1 FLSVSGGG
9 ATLASLKSEGQ
20 ALVYTLSGDG
30 TQLTARAGSAEGN
43 LVFTVKLSDEGN
55 GSYEFDL
62 DGVLDHPVKASGAQN
77 EDVLSFRFTFT
88 ARDGDGDVAESGF
101 TVKIIDDSPVQ
112 TGDGNHNAPLDE
124 DDVAAIVNVQPAGT
138 DRNQPQSLS
147 GQISKVNFGA
157 DGFGSLAFS
166 GAFSVPN
173 ENSGV
178 LVVNEN
184 AGAESGLTSDGDPV
198 YLRLVN
204 DGRTI
209 EGFVP
214 DREGEVVFRAIL
226 NGTDRGYTVNL
237 LGNID
242 HQPGAEGR
250 GDAQSLNFDVRAT
263 DGDGDY
269 VDVNMSIRIRDD
281 APVVSNP
288 AGVAPGVS
296 NASMQENDIAAIL
309 GVQGAGTDGAQP
321 PSASGNLLVNFGA
334 DGFGS
339 TAFSGGFNV
348 PNAGSGI
355 LVAGDLNGVDSGL
368 KSDGVTV
375 MFRLS
380 ADGQVIEG
388 YKFGSNEVVLRAQ
401 LDQNDAGWT
410 VDLLGNIDHQPGDS
424 GRGAGQSVNF
434 TVTAKDGDGDP
445 LDVTLSVRINDDSPV
460 FDDNARSEVSE
471 DGSKTVTA
479 SLNGLD
485 WGADDGAARSLTI
498 STAVGVKDHTNAEVN
513 ELRSNE
519 KVVSFTLVS
528 GVLVAYVDAKPESID
543 ATNVVFTVTPDA
555 STGSYTFDLRQPLDH
570 TSPVGTDQHID
581 LDFTVTATDSD
592 GDPATGSFTVRVDA
606 AGTIGSINYSDLD
619 TGVFVNLSEASEN
632 RSGQTVAANTA
643 TDRTGANIVGVD
655 GMAGVN
661 DAFGSSVAD
670 ILVGG
675 AEANVLK
682 GNEGDDILIGGKGS
696 DTLDGGDDDDTLI
709 VSADIDVVNGYGPRT
724 FTRGDGTSEDVSIN
738 GRSGEGDTL
747 IGGSGFDTVRF
758 EPASGANGFVFDRA
772 NASLGLSGVEKFVG
786 TDGDDIILLPNA
798 YTTSDSPLIEIE
810 GGKGNDVLQGSNAQ
824 GDKISGGDGSD
835 AISGLGGDDD
845 ISGGNGDDRIWGGEG
860 NDLIRGDWGKDTIY
874 GGNGNDTIYGGGD
887 DDVLDGGAGNDAL
900 DGGDGN
906 DVLTGGT
913 GTNSLFGGKGNDVL
927 GGDSAT
933 QTTAFDGGEGID
945 TLHVKSP
952 GSKVTVNLAT
962 GTITGGHY
970 NGSTVV
976 GIENVE
982 NKSPNSAVE
991 FIGDNADNILIG
1003 GNKDDVLSG
1012 GAGDDLLRGGD
1023 GNDALT
1029 GGTGTNS
1036 LFGGKGNDVLG
1047 GDSATQTTAFDG
1059 GEGIDTLH
1067 VKSPGSKVT
1076 VNLATG
1082 TITGGH
1088 YNGSTVVG
1096 IENVENKSPNSAVEF
1111 IGDNADNILIG
1122 GNKDDV
1128 LSGGAGDDLLRG
1140 GDGNDVLTGGTGTN
1154 SLFGG
1159 KGNDV
1164 LGGDSATQTTA
1175 FDGGEGIDTLHVKSP
1190 GSKVTVNLSTGTI
1203 TGGHYDGSTVV
1214 GIENV
1219 ENKSP
1224 NSAVEFIGNDAD
1236 NILIGGNKDDVLSGG
1251 AGDDTLDGG
1260 SGADRLAGGGGSD
1273 TMIGG
1278 GDNDQF
1284 FINGGNDTIFGNA
1297 TDLTVDANRLAAR
1310 GESDTVIVYGAQS
1323 DYAVTRDLDGS
1334 WTITSASETD
1344 KLYGIEGINFDGG
1357 QLVEL
1362 DLTANVLV
1370 FNAASQLVGTFATI
1384 QQGVNFAD
1392 AGFTVEVREGTY
1404 NEAVVI
1410 GEGITLKGVGTVI
1423 VDGGEAGPAITV
1435 NGGGAGRSLL
1445 IDGIDL
1451 KSASSSV
1458 ILIAKTAEYDSVSLK
1473 NAEVTGGDYHGLFVE
1488 NAVNVDGLTVENV
1501 SFSGNATVESGGAG
1515 EGPIT
1520 IFLYNGNVT
1529 FKNVDVKDP
1538 GAAAEN
1544 GIQLRGVDAPF
1555 QPMGTVV
1562 FDNVDVSGTY
1572 SKVGVAIY
1580 NFTNANGLQ
1589 IVSGGLDV
1597 NVNAKWHGLNIDNV
1611 GGTIDLSGVPLTV
1624 VNSFAGPSNDIA
1636 IQGTSGNETFT
1647 GDDSDDLL
1655 FGKGGGDRLNGGAGN
1670 DIFVLAGDVTGSG
1683 TRNIQLGDGSVRAV
1697 SIAGLAGT
1705 SDIVSGGSGGD
1716 SIVLNRGATPG
1727 FVHDTDSAP
1736 SFMSGIE
1743 AINGT
1748 DGRDVI
1754 IVNDTYMSDAVG
1766 GGILISGNAGNDVLG
1781 GGAGSDTI
1789 YGGDN
1794 DDLISG
1800 LGGNDTLDGGA
1811 GNDEIWGG
1819 AGNDTLIGGGD
1830 NDQFFINGGNDTVYG
1845 NATDLTVTSNRL
1857 ATAGESDATVVY
1869 GNQADYAVTRNSD
1882 GSWTISS
1889 AGETDTLYGVE
1900 HINFNGG
1907 QVELD
1912 LTANVLVF
1920 NASGE
1925 LVGTYNTIQEGV
1937 DNSLNGF
1944 TIEVLPGTYNEN
1956 VTIGVSITL
1965 VSVGGRDSTIIN
1977 GVSTGSENATI
1988 TVLGGIDNVSIGT
2001 NGNDGFTIVGFD
2013 KGNPGIEQ
2021 AAVYLLN
2028 AVAGNPTD
2036 NFHMVGN
2043 EVVANGEAALL
2054 SDWNAAV
2061 TNAVIDRNIF
2071 SGKTFVGAEPA
2082 TGDQFTVPNVARQLV
2097 AFGQG
2102 STPAS
2107 NNADNITFTNN
2118 AITGAA
2124 GGTSAG
2130 NNLVTIDASNS
2141 NISNN
2146 IFTGHT
2152 AGGSFALRA
2161 RGEGTSIENNTL
2173 DHSAGGNSAGI
2184 SVNNHGM
2191 PGTYL
2196 GNEVIGGSGDD
2207 AIFGMTPG
2215 ADLISG
2221 NGGNDILAAGDGDDT
2236 IYGGQGSDAIYGQGG
2251 NDTLEGGDGHD
2262 IIDGGAGQ
2270 DVLRGGKGDDV
2281 IRGGADNDRIG
2292 GKEGNDTIH
2301 GDAGA
2306 DEIWGDAGDDTI
2318 VWNVG
2323 DGADQISGGSNTAVG
2338 DTLQV
2343 RATGAGQT
2351 ISLEK
2356 PAVGSGFKVSEAAST
2371 DVVSVSGVEEVEV
2384 DFTAGAGTL
2393 NIVGDFAGS
2402 GININTISVE
2412 GGAGNDSVDASLM
2425 SGTSPNSKVGIDFNG
2440 NGGNDTFKSGVGDDV
2455 FNGGDG
2461 DDTFYAG
2468 AGRDIFDGGSGD
2480 DRIVLA
2486 GASTDYTVTF
2496 NPDGTV
2502 SIQNNGSSDVTT
2514 VDMNVETVSFAGGG
2528 DPITIN
2534 PVSVFDSL
2542 NVYRGSFATIQE
2554 AISNGA
2560 TVDGDVIV
2568 VASGRYDEDL
2578 TITKAITIR
2587 GANFGVAGSD
2597 EERGGETTIDGTVT
2611 VSTAVGSVVIDGVEV
2626 RNSSNNA
2633 TPFNGLTVTG
2643 AANLSLMNS
2652 VFASASAN
2660 GSDTDRA
2667 IYLTTA
2673 AIGAIVIQNNAFGGS
2688 FAEPG
2693 KYGTASWNR
2702 GIWSDGNAS
2711 SLTIT
2716 DNVFENVRTAMNLD
2730 SYDDATSNVSGNTIK
2745 NSGSGIS
2752 VGVGSNSEILNIDDN
2767 SFSNV
2772 DTDFNLQNL
2781 TTDIVFSLNENHAS
2795 DTMLVLGGS
2804 GDDSITGTTGI
2815 DALYGR
2821 AGADALFGLDGN
2833 DFLFG
2838 EGGNDILNG
2847 GLGLNT
2853 MTGGD
2858 GADTFVFDETAF
2870 SEFDVA
2876 DVITDYNFVAG
2887 DALDVSALL
2896 DSLLG
2901 EDASDG
2907 DRLHAVATRNDGV
2920 NTFVSVTDEGVTKDI
2935 VMLNG
2940 VHDVKILYDDKHVP
2954 VVHD

>member
-1 FLSVSGGG
+1 
-9 ATLASLKSEGQ
+9 
-20 ALVYTLSGDG
+20 
-30 TQLTARAGSAEGN
+30 
-43 LVFTVKLSDEGN
+43 
-55 GSYEFDL
+55 
-62 DGVLDHPVKASGAQN
+62 
-77 EDVLSFRFTFT
+77 
-88 ARDGDGDVAESGF
+88 
-101 TVKIIDDSPVQ
+101 
-112 TGDGNHNAPLDE
+112 
-124 DDVAAIVNVQPAGT
+124 
-138 DRNQPQSLS
+138 
-147 GQISKVNFGA
+147 
-157 DGFGSLAFS
+157 
-166 GAFSVPN
+166 
-173 ENSGV
+173 
-178 LVVNEN
+178 
-184 AGAESGLTSDGDPV
+184 
-198 YLRLVN
+198 
-204 DGRTI
+204 
-209 EGFVP
+209 
-214 DREGEVVFRAIL
+214 
-226 NGTDRGYTVNL
+226 
-237 LGNID
+237 
-242 HQPGAEGR
+242 
-250 GDAQSLNFDVRAT
+250 
-263 DGDGDY
+263 
-269 VDVNMSIRIRDD
+269 M
-281 APVVSNP
+281 
-288 AGVAPGVS
+288 
-296 NASMQENDIAAIL
+296 
-309 GVQGAGTDGAQP
+309 
-321 PSASGNLLVNFGA
+321 
-334 DGFGS
+334 
-339 TAFSGGFNV
+339 
-348 PNAGSGI
+348 
-355 LVAGDLNGVDSGL
+355 
-368 KSDGVTV
+368 
-375 MFRLS
+375 
-380 ADGQVIEG
+380 
-388 YKFGSNEVVLRAQ
+388 
-401 LDQNDAGWT
+401 
-410 VDLLGNIDHQPGDS
+410 
-424 GRGAGQSVNF
+424 
-434 TVTAKDGDGDP
+434 
-445 LDVTLSVRINDDSPV
+445 
-460 FDDNARSEVSE
+460 
-471 DGSKTVTA
+471 
-479 SLNGLD
+479 
-485 WGADDGAARSLTI
+485 
-498 STAVGVKDHTNAEVN
+498 
-513 ELRSNE
+513 
-519 KVVSFTLVS
+519 
-528 GVLVAYVDAKPESID
+528 
-543 ATNVVFTVTPDA
+543 
-555 STGSYTFDLRQPLDH
+555 
-570 TSPVGTDQHID
+570 
-581 LDFTVTATDSD
+581 
-592 GDPATGSFTVRVDA
+592 
-606 AGTIGSINYSDLD
+606 
-619 TGVFVNLSEASEN
+619 
-632 RSGQTVAANTA
+632 
-643 TDRTGANIVGVD
+643 
-655 GMAGVN
+655 
-661 DAFGSSVAD
+661 
-670 ILVGG
+670 
-675 AEANVLK
+675 
-682 GNEGDDILIGGKGS
+682 
-696 DTLDGGDDDDTLI
+696 
-709 VSADIDVVNGYGPRT
+709 
-724 FTRGDGTSEDVSIN
+724 
-738 GRSGEGDTL
+738 
-747 IGGSGFDTVRF
+747 
-758 EPASGANGFVFDRA
+758 
-772 NASLGLSGVEKFVG
+772 
-786 TDGDDIILLPNA
+786 
-798 YTTSDSPLIEIE
+798 
-810 GGKGNDVLQGSNAQ
+810 
-824 GDKISGGDGSD
+824 
-835 AISGLGGDDD
+835 
-845 ISGGNGDDRIWGGEG
+845 
-860 NDLIRGDWGKDTIY
+860 
-874 GGNGNDTIYGGGD
+874 
-887 DDVLDGGAGNDAL
+887 
-900 DGGDGN
+900 
-906 DVLTGGT
+906 
-913 GTNSLFGGKGNDVL
+913 
-927 GGDSAT
+927 
-933 QTTAFDGGEGID
+933 
-945 TLHVKSP
+945 
-952 GSKVTVNLAT
+952 
-962 GTITGGHY
+962 
-970 NGSTVV
+970 
-976 GIENVE
+976 
-982 NKSPNSAVE
+982 
-991 FIGDNADNILIG
+991 
-1003 GNKDDVLSG
+1003 
-1012 GAGDDLLRGGD
+1012 
-1023 GNDALT
+1023 
-1029 GGTGTNS
+1029 
-1036 LFGGKGNDVLG
+1036 
-1047 GDSATQTTAFDG
+1047 
-1059 GEGIDTLH
+1059 
-1067 VKSPGSKVT
+1067 
-1076 VNLATG
+1076 
-1082 TITGGH
+1082 
-1088 YNGSTVVG
+1088 
-1096 IENVENKSPNSAVEF
+1096 
-1111 IGDNADNILIG
+1111 
-1122 GNKDDV
+1122 
-1128 LSGGAGDDLLRG
+1128 
-1140 GDGNDVLTGGTGTN
+1140 
-1154 SLFGG
+1154 
-1159 KGNDV
+1159 
-1164 LGGDSATQTTA
+1164 
-1175 FDGGEGIDTLHVKSP
+1175 
-1190 GSKVTVNLSTGTI
+1190 
-1203 TGGHYDGSTVV
+1203 
-1214 GIENV
+1214 
-1219 ENKSP
+1219 
-1224 NSAVEFIGNDAD
+1224 
-1236 NILIGGNKDDVLSGG
+1236 LSGG
-1251 AGDDTLDGG
+1251 AGDDTLNGG

-1284 FINGGNDTIFGNA
+1284 FINGGNDTIYGNA
-1297 TDLTVDANRLAAR
+1297 TDLTVDTNRLAVR

-1334 WTITSASETD
+1334 WTITSASESD

-1435 NGGGAGRSLL
+1435 NGGGAGQSLL

-1458 ILIAKTAEYDSVSLK
+1458 ILIAKTAEYDAVSLK

-1488 NAVNVDGLTVENV
+1488 NAVNVDGVTVENV

-1515 EGPIT
+1515 EGPIA

-1655 FGKGGGDRLNGGAGN
+1655 FGKGGGDRLYGGAGN
-1670 DIFVLAGDVTGSG
+1670 DVFVLAGDVTGSG

-1705 SDIVSGGSGGD
+1705 SDIVSGGSGSD

-1800 LGGNDTLDGGA
+1800 LGGNDTLDGGD

-1819 AGNDTLIGGGD
+1819 AGNDTLIGGKD
-1830 NDQFFINGGNDTVYG
+1830 NDQLFINGGNDTVYG

-1907 QVELD
+1907 DVELD
-1912 LTANVLVF
+1912 LTSNVLVF
-1920 NASGE
+1920 NDCGE

-1944 TIEVLPGTYNEN
+1944 TIEVLPGTYDEN
-1956 VTIGVSITL
+1956 VTIGVSIAL

-1988 TVLGGIDNVSIGT
+1988 TVLGGVDNVAIGT
-2001 NGNDGFTIVGFD
+2001 NGNDGFTIVGSD
-2013 KGNPGIEQ
+2013 KGIPGIEQ

-2036 NFHMVGN
+2036 KFQMVGN

-2118 AITGAA
+2118 VVTGAA
-2124 GGTSAG
+2124 GGMSSG

-2152 AGGSFALRA
+2152 ASGSFALRA
-2161 RGEGTSIENNTL
+2161 RGEGTSIENNRL
-2173 DHSAGGNSAGI
+2173 DHSTGGNSAGI
-2184 SVNNHGM
+2184 SLNNHGM
-2191 PGTYL
+2191 PGTYA

-2221 NGGNDILAAGDGDDT
+2221 NGGDDILAAGDGDDT
-2236 IYGGQGSDAIYGQGG
+2236 IYGGQGNDTIYGQGG
-2251 NDTLEGGDGHD
+2251 NDTLEGGDGND
-2262 IIDGGAGQ
+2262 IIHGGAGQ
-2270 DVLRGGKGDDV
+2270 DILRGGKGDDV

-2301 GDAGA
+2301 GDGGA

-2343 RATGAGQT
+2343 NATAAGQT
-2351 ISLEK
+2351 ITLEK

-2371 DVVSVSGVEEVEV
+2371 DVVSVSGVEEVEI

-2402 GININTISVE
+2402 GINVNTIAVE
-2412 GGAGNDSVDASLM
+2412 GGAGNDTVDASLM
-2425 SGTSPNSKVGIDFNG
+2425 SGASPNSKVGIEFNG

-2468 AGRDIFDGGSGD
+2468 AGRDIFDGASGD

-2528 DPITIN
+2528 DPITIH
-2534 PVSVFDSL
+2534 PVSVFDSQY
-2542 NVYRGSFATIQE
+2542 VYRGSFATIQE
-2554 AISNGA
+2554 AISNDA

-2568 VASGRYDEDL
+2568 VASGSYDEDL
-2578 TITKAITIR
+2578 SITKAITIR

-2597 EERGGETTIDGTVT
+2597 EERGGETTINGTIT

-2643 AANLSLMNS
+2643 AANVALMNS
-2652 VFASASAN
+2652 VFASTSAN

-2673 AIGAIVIQNNAFGGS
+2673 AIGAIVIQDNAFGGS

-2730 SYDDATSNVSGNTIK
+2730 SYDDATSDVSGNTIK

-2781 TTDIVFSLNENHAS
+2781 NTDIVFSLNENHAS

-2804 GDDSITGTTGI
+2804 GDDSITGTSGI
-2815 DALYGR
+2815 DALYGK
-2821 AGADALFGLDGN
+2821 AGADALFGVEGN

-2907 DRLHAVATRNDGV
+2907 DRLGAITTRNDGV

-2935 VMLNG
+2935 AMLNG